1 MNYAKIAVTVNKLI
15 DKNGRFTFIQK
26 IANNGTDTEKPWKSE
41 FEVELSVKVKGV
53 FVPAFNSENLGLDFI
68 SPDLLSRADEIFLVG
83 PNSNDFSDFHSV
95 VDGGLTWGIKFV
107 QVLKPADIVLLYAI
121 GVRR

>member
-15 DKNGRFTFIQK
+15 DKNGRFTIIQK
-26 IANNGTDTEKPWKSE
+26 IANNGDGTEKPWKSE
-41 FEVELSVKVKGV
+41 PGIELSVEVKGV

-68 SPDLLSRADEIFLVG
+68 SPDLFSRADEILLVG
-83 PNSNDFSDFHSV
+83 PNPNDFSTFHSV

-107 QVLKPADIVLLYAI
+107 QVLKPADIILLYAI